1 VWDTFRQSTE
11 SRPASIALIV
21 QRRAAIQNCC
31 LCPVQQNFRIDSPV
45 IRGVKVRWHHRQ
57 CGATGGS
64 GAGSSSSTLVTDPLL
79 WAAATTASFAGRS
92 ADLTPTVIK
101 VLGAFSRGAKLFGIE
116 VLCKFKWAVQYSN
129 HSVNQIPSVLNDE
142 YSSRPP

>member
-1 VWDTFRQSTE
+1 VAPQ
-11 SRPASIALIV
+11 A
-21 QRRAAIQNCC
+21 
-31 LCPVQQNFRIDSPV
+31 
-45 IRGVKVRWHHRQ
+45 VRSH
-57 CGATGGS
+57 GGS

-101 VLGAFSRGAKLFGIE
+101 VLGAFSRVSKLFGIE
-116 VLCKFKWAVQYSN
+116 VLCTFKWAIQYSN